1 MDIDPR
7 EKQEHQKNKVQ
18 KERRDFLKKAAYA
31 APTLVIMGQLVNPTG
46 AKAWDTGDEPVVA
59 SKPA

>member
-1 MDIDPR
+1 MN
-7 EKQEHQKNKVQ
+7 KNLKEEYKSKIQ
-18 KERRDFLKKAAYA
+18 KERRGFLKKAAYA

-46 AKAWDTGDEPVVA
+46 AKAWGEDPDGPP